1 MSIKMKSVEVNTKAL
16 KAQWTAEMVT
26 DLSSHHG
33 IDGDF
38 LNGILKAEIRRSKI
52 KKIFKK

>member
-1 MSIKMKSVEVNTKAL
+1 MKSVEVNTKPL
-16 KAQWTAEMVT
+16 KAQWTAEMAS
-26 DLSSHHG
+26 DLSFYLDDDFLNG
-33 IDGDF
+33 I

>member
-1 MSIKMKSVEVNTKAL
+1 MKSVEVNTKAL